1 MKYKAIAAGMLA
13 ASLLAYPV
21 SSLAETKKFSDV
33 RDDSFAKDAIYY
45 LVDRDVI
52 SGMTSDTFA
61 PKVVVI
67 EEKDSWIRIRTNSG
81 FQWVDKNQLN
91 PVKQENFLEGK
102 AIIIDPGHGGIDSGN
117 VGYYE
122 EESKIV
128 LDTSLRLQKIFEK
141 KTPFT
146 VKLTRTNDTRPGV
159 DSGDSLR
166 KRVEFANE
174 NKGDI
179 FVSIHG
185 NGSTGK
191 DGHGT
196 ETFYYAAAPTKS
208 TNPYTEDS
216 RLLADKIQKRLVA
229 ALGTFDRGVKKD
241 IWYVVKYNTMPAV
254 LTELAFVDNK
264 SDADKIAT
272 PKQRQAAAEAIYQG
286 ILDYYEAKGNNVSS
300 FR

>member
-102 AIIIDPGHGGIDSGN
+102 AIIIDP
-117 VGYYE
+117 
-122 EESKIV
+122 
-128 LDTSLRLQKIFEK
+128 
-141 KTPFT
+141 
-146 VKLTRTNDTRPGV
+146 
-159 DSGDSLR
+159 
-166 KRVEFANE
+166 
-174 NKGDI
+174 
-179 FVSIHG
+179 
-185 NGSTGK
+185 
-191 DGHGT
+191 
-196 ETFYYAAAPTKS
+196 
-208 TNPYTEDS
+208 
-216 RLLADKIQKRLVA
+216 
-229 ALGTFDRGVKKD
+229 
-241 IWYVVKYNTMPAV
+241 
-254 LTELAFVDNK
+254 
-264 SDADKIAT
+264 
-272 PKQRQAAAEAIYQG
+272 
-286 ILDYYEAKGNNVSS
+286 
-300 FR
+300 

>member
-81 FQWVDKNQLN
+81 FQWVDTNQLN

-141 KTPFT
+141 KTTFT

-174 NKGDI
+174 NKGDM

-229 ALGTFDRGVKKD
+229 ALGTYDRGVKKD

-272 PKQRQAAAEAIYQG
+272 PKQR
-286 ILDYYEAKGNNVSS
+286 
-300 FR
+300 